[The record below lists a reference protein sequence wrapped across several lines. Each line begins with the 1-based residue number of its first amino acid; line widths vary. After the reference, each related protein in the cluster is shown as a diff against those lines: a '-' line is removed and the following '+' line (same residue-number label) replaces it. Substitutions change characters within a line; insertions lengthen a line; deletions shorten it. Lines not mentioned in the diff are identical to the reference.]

1 MKSLKKKKI
10 IRVNGFLMSL
20 YKNRVVVTGGTGRF
34 GQVLK
39 KIKSKNKLFFP
50 KKSELNILKVN
61 SITKFLNLKKPKYLI
76 HLAGL
81 SRPMEMH
88 EKFIKKS
95 IDLNIIG
102 TSNIAKA
109 CAEKNIKL
117 IYFSTSYVYPG
128 TKGNYKE
135 SDSLLP
141 VNNYAWSKLGGE
153 CAVQLYKN
161 SLILRLCMTE
171 KPFVHKAAFYDVKNS
186 FMYHDEVAKILLK
199 LINVKGILNIGGPTK
214 SVYNFAKT
222 DNPNVKKI
230 FLKDNKK
237 IKMPFNS
244 SINIKKLKKIL
255 KVN

>member
-1 MKSLKKKKI
+1 MKKRILVI
-10 IRVNGFLMSL
+10 
-20 YKNRVVVTGGTGRF
+20 GGSGRF
-34 GQVLK
+34 G
-39 KIKSKNKLFFP
+39 S
-50 KKSELNILKVN
+50 ILKGLKTN
-61 SITKFLNLKKPKYLI
+61 YEMLFPSKTTLDITNFRSIQKYIKLKKPNIVI

-81 SRPMEMH
+81 SRPMNIH
-88 EKFIKKS
+88 DRQIQKS

-102 TSNIAKA
+102 TSNITKA

-117 IYFSTSYVYPG
+117 VYFSTNYVYPG
-128 TKGNYKE
+128 IRGYYKE
-135 SDSLLP
+135 SDGLLP
-141 VNNYAWSKLGGE
+141 INNYAWSKLGGE
-153 CAVQLYKN
+153 CAVQMYKN
-161 SLILRLCMTE
+161 SLILRVCMTE
-171 KPFVHKAAFYDVKNS
+171 RPFIHKEAFCNVKSS
-186 FMYHDEVAKILLK
+186 FIYHDEVAKILLK